1 MDYTVHGILQVR
13 ILEWIAFPFSR
24 GSSQPRDRTQIAHI
38 AGRFFTSWA
47 TREAQEYWN
56 GAYPFSTGSSPP
68 RNHTGVSCITGRFFT
83 NWALREARYIPL
95 IKAQTQE
102 LKCFS
107 LDIQGSIILSICK
120 LSFKKYFPPL
130 FPHTDLICLQF
141 NEIYAH
147 WIKIE
152 ESITLQHRKRSVS
165 KRQLESDVSEHLRV
179 AIKSRRM
186 TALSLL

>member
-1 MDYTVHGILQVR
+1 MYIHIIQS
-13 ILEWIAFPFSR
+13 LEAFYAQTWYIPLKRKSLSLVWLFVTPWTIQSMEFSK
-24 GSSQPRDRTQIAHI
+24 S
-38 AGRFFTSWA
+38 
-47 TREAQEYWN
+47 EYWN
-56 GAYPFSTGSSPP
+56 GAYPFSTGSSRP
-68 RNHTGVSCITGRFFT
+68 RNHTGVSCITGGFFT
-83 NWALREARYIPL
+83 NWALREAWYIPL

-165 KRQLESDVSEHLRV
+165 KRQLESDVSEHLLV